1 MAKRYNSKAVYELLC
16 RIDEGYTPGAEES
29 RMLSARRILNLSGY
43 EISFLPRSL
52 GQLVSL
58 QELDLSNTPITALSE
73 SLGQLANLQKLYLS
87 GTKIIALPESFGQLA
102 NLQSLSLRG
111 TPITALPESLGQFAN
126 LQKLYLS
133 GTQITTLPESFKQ
146 LANLQNLSL
155 RGTPITALPESL
167 GQLAGLRWLS
177 LNGTPIT
184 ALPESFGQ
192 LAKLR
197 WLNLSSTKITA
208 LPDSFWQLAGLRWLD
223 LSSTKISALPESFG
237 QLANLEI
244 LDLDSA
250 PISALPAS
258 FGELAALRELYLS
271 KTRIT
276 ELPACVAKLP
286 RLRALWLGRSG
297 VTRLPAWIGE
307 LPALENLSLSGLTLP
322 SLPRSLALRGL
333 RFVDGGFSSEESGVN
348 LRSVTLT
355 EQDLSVFLQNDP
367 ELIRGLYEEAALQPL
382 RECRVI
388 FLGDG
393 ASGKSYT
400 IRRFR
405 RGGRRETAEEPFDV
419 SETPGVEILDETV
432 SWEGQDYTLHFW
444 DFGGQQL
451 LHSMHRCF
459 LSEDS
464 CYVVTVKSRETKADE
479 RVRYWLRNVTAF
491 APKSPILLFINC
503 WDNDNGLRVLDE
515 SRLKKDFPMIR
526 RVVCV
531 SAKAAEDRVFREALI
546 EPLVEIVASSEGCR
560 RKENR
565 RWKAVRDAIAA
576 ESRGRNYLSRER
588 YHALCAA
595 NGVEDDG
602 APALLAYFNSLGVC
616 FSYHRDENR
625 RELAD
630 YRLLNPVWL
639 TNAIYAIIEE
649 GMPRAVEGRIRA
661 EQIVALLCGEAPK
674 RIRERDY
681 RRTVPEIVYR
691 PEECAY
697 ILDVAVLHKLCYRL
711 DGETLFF
718 PALCPTKSPPEA
730 LEEPGEGLRC
740 VQYRL
745 KYSYLPDNVI
755 HRLMIRCMRNDY
767 SVDHCWLRGLLLAH
781 SEGPRVQVRMDDD
794 ETLRI
799 DLWADPV
806 RPASV
811 IFLRLRDELLRI
823 NGELGLTASEVIV
836 DGEDQYSVVSLLR
849 ASERGSKVY
858 GNVSGEERDAA
869 DLLGDF
875 YESRIIKGI
884 RVENKAIV
892 VQILPTVYH
901 RFSKDNQ
908 ALRKALFEAY
918 NGVCPYC
925 NNPIRNY
932 REMEVDHIFPSK
944 YRERPELGEY
954 VKYLNDKGFDTAKPD
969 YLENY
974 FPAHHS
980 CNLDK
985 SNCTD
990 PFSLMA
996 WHLHAARMA
1005 AKVLRLLEAYQ
1016 ADGG

>member
-1 MAKRYNSKAVYELLC
+1 MAKRYSSKAVYELLC
-16 RIDEGYTPGAEES
+16 RIDGGYTPDAEEA
-29 RMLSARRILNLSGY
+29 RMLSGRRTLKLSGCD
-43 EISFLPRSL
+43 ISFLPHSL
-52 GQLVSL
+52 GQLSNL
-58 QELDLSNTPITALSE
+58 RELDLSNTPITALPE
-73 SLGQLANLQKLYLS
+73 SFGQLGKLQTLDLCSTPIAALPESFGQFAKLQWLSFRNSAITALPESFGRLANLQTLYLYNTPIATLPES
-87 GTKIIALPESFGQLA
+87 FGQLSNLESLDLSDTQITALPESFGQLA
-102 NLQSLSLRG
+102 NLQTLHLSN
-111 TPITALPESLGQFAN
+111 TA
-126 LQKLYLS
+126 
-133 GTQITTLPESFKQ
+133 
-146 LANLQNLSL
+146 
-155 RGTPITALPESL
+155 
-167 GQLAGLRWLS
+167 
-177 LNGTPIT
+177 IT
-184 ALPESFGQ
+184 ALPESFG
-192 LAKLR
+192 R
-197 WLNLSSTKITA
+197 
-208 LPDSFWQLAGLRWLD
+208 LAGL
-223 LSSTKISALPESFG
+223 EM
-237 QLANLEI
+237 

-250 PISALPAS
+250 PITDLPAS

-276 ELPACVAKLP
+276 ELPACVAKLSG
-286 RLRALWLGRSG
+286 LRALWLGRSG
-297 VTRLPAWIGE
+297 VTRLPAWIGQ

-322 SLPRSLALRGL
+322 SLPRSLALKGL
-333 RFVDGGFSSEESGVN
+333 RFADGGFSSWESGVN

-367 ELIRGLYEEAALQPL
+367 ELIRGLYEEDALQPL

-405 RGGRRETAEEPFDV
+405 SGGRRETAAEPYDV

-432 SWEGQDYTLHFW
+432 PWEGEDYTLHFW

-479 RVRYWLRNVTAF
+479 RARYWLRNVTAF

-531 SAKAAEDRVFREALI
+531 SAKEAEDRVFREELM
-546 EPLVEIVASSEGCR
+546 EPLVEIAANSEGCR

-576 ESRGRNYLSRER
+576 ESRGRNYLTRER
-588 YHALCAA
+588 YHALCAE
-595 NGVEDDG
+595 NGVEDDD

-639 TNAIYAIIEE
+639 TNAIYAVIEE
-649 GMPRAVEGRIRA
+649 GMSRAVEGRIRA
-661 EQIVALLCGEAPK
+661 EQIVELLCGQAPK
-674 RIRERDY
+674 RIQERDY

-697 ILDVAVLHKLCYRL
+697 VLDVAVLHKLCYRL
-711 DGETLFF
+711 DGDTLFF

-799 DLWADPV
+799 DLWADPA

-892 VQILPTVYH
+892 VQILPAVYH

-932 REMEVDHIFPSK
+932 REMEVDHIFPSR
-944 YRERPELGEY
+944 YRERPELAEY
-954 VKYLNDKGFDTAKPD
+954 VKYLNDHGFVTAKPD

-974 FPAHHS
+974 FPAHRS

-1005 AKVLRLLEAYQ
+1005 PKVLRLLEEYQ
-1016 ADGG
+1016 TEE